1 MKIIVRVYQYKE
13 TVERECSSVE
23 EAQAIDE
30 AMANEDPDLVVEPY
44 IELDDSCVIDIS
56 GLEQENVQ
64 GG

>member
-23 EAQAIDE
+23 EAQAIVE
-30 AMANEDPDLVVEPY
+30 AMANEDRDLVVEPY

-56 GLEQENVQ
+56 GLERENVQ

>member
-23 EAQAIDE
+23 EAQSIVE